1 VRVKLD
7 SGKVLRILSNDLEA
21 PAQQIADLYK
31 RRWRTS
37 RAAMRSPRTSRAH
50 AIAEARRRAA
60 NDSGWQR
67 SRTERFADSPHQLHF
82 SKASTAAS
90 GPASERESGAGMLP
104 DLPRFSLGLHQG
116 QHPSS

>member
-1 VRVKLD
+1 M
-7 SGKVLRILSNDLEA
+7 SGGRLIAGVGVGWSEA
-21 PAQQIADLYK
+21 EFAALGVPFHERGA
-31 RRWRTS
+31 RTK
-37 RAAMRSPRTSRAH
+37 PRTSRAH